1 MMSSTSRDDHRD
13 DDDDLNGV
21 YSQFRAFALADLRGA
36 AVAFL
41 KEVRKRF
48 RKQHDGIFVR
58 FCQLLSD
65 FTKSKID
72 RDSLGVEVK
81 ELFKGHDDL
90 IHKYNVFVRNEA
102 DDEED
107 GAGVGS
113 DHDDDD
119 NHEPVNSLVPAID
132 LVKKVKA
139 RFQNEEQVYK
149 KFWELLAGIRG
160 ERFLLQELKTE
171 VAKLFG
177 DEHGDLYQ
185 EFERYVAKCRE
196 QKHVIKSIQDLD
208 LSKCKQV
215 SPSYWRLP
223 EYYWMPLASNR
234 SEIGD
239 QVLNDNLVCA
249 STGTERSS
257 FKQRRRTKQEEALFK
272 CEDDRFELDLLLGW
286 MHSTAENVEK
296 LMIKIDDQNQ
306 DDEKSS
312 KIEIEGHL
320 GISDLRCI
328 ERLYAEHGL
337 DVIDNLHKS
346 PETALPVILKSLKQK
361 VEELVERRS
370 DCNKIW
376 AHVCAKN
383 HDKLQ
388 EMQRELKNSKREDL
402 VADEENLQKEE
413 EMNLDVGGNKQ

>member
-1 MMSSTSRDDHRD
+1 MQCTQICRGNKMMSSTSRDDHRD

-41 KEVRKRF
+41 KEMRKRF

-72 RDSLGVEVK
+72 RDSLGLEVK

-107 GAGVGS
+107 GAGGDS

-119 NHEPVNSLVPAID
+119 NHEP
-132 LVKKVKA
+132 
-139 RFQNEEQVYK
+139 
-149 KFWELLAGIRG
+149 
-160 ERFLLQELKTE
+160 ELKTE

-177 DEHGDLYQ
+177 DEHGDLYE

-257 FKQRRRTKQEEALFK
+257 FKQRRRTKQEEVLFK

-286 MHSTAENVEK
+286 MHSAAENVEK

-337 DVIDNLHKS
+337 DVIDNLHKN

-402 VADEENLQKEE
+402 VAKEEKLQKEE

>member
-1 MMSSTSRDDHRD
+1 MMSSTSRDDYRD

-58 FCQLLSD
+58 FCRLLSD
-65 FTKSKID
+65 FTKSKIN

-107 GAGVGS
+107 GAGGDS

-119 NHEPVNSLVPAID
+119 NHEPVNTVVPAID

-177 DEHGDLYQ
+177 DEHGDLYE

-223 EYYWMPLASNR
+223 EYYWMPLASNS

-257 FKQRRRTKQEEALFK
+257 FKQRRRTKQEEVLFK

-286 MHSTAENVEK
+286 MHSAAENVEK

-337 DVIDNLHKS
+337 DVIDNLHKN

-402 VADEENLQKEE
+402 VAKEEKLQKEE

>member
-1 MMSSTSRDDHRD
+1 
-13 DDDDLNGV
+13 
-21 YSQFRAFALADLRGA
+21 
-36 AVAFL
+36 
-41 KEVRKRF
+41 
-48 RKQHDGIFVR
+48 
-58 FCQLLSD
+58 
-65 FTKSKID
+65 SKID
-72 RDSLGVEVK
+72 RDSLGLEVK

-107 GAGVGS
+107 GAGGGS

-119 NHEPVNSLVPAID
+119 NHEP
-132 LVKKVKA
+132 
-139 RFQNEEQVYK
+139 
-149 KFWELLAGIRG
+149 
-160 ERFLLQELKTE
+160 ELKME

-177 DEHGDLYQ
+177 DEHGDLYE
-185 EFERYVAKCRE
+185 EFERYVAQCGE

-208 LSKCKQV
+208 LSNCKQV

-223 EYYWMPLASNR
+223 EYYWMPMASNS

-257 FKQRRRTKQEEALFK
+257 FKQRRRTKQEEVLFK

-286 MHSTAENVEK
+286 MHSAAENVEK

-306 DDEKSS
+306 DNEKSS

-320 GISDLRCI
+320 GISYLRCI

-337 DVIDNLHKS
+337 DVIDNLHKN

-388 EMQRELKNSKREDL
+388 EMQRELKSSKREDL
-402 VADEENLQKEE
+402 VANEEKLQKEE